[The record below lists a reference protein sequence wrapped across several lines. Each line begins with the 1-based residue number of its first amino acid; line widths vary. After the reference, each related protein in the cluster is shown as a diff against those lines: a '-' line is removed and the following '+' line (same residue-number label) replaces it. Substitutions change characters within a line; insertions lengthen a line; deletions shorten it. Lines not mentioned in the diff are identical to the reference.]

1 MYKKILTLSI
11 LLVMIFTV
19 VPVHNEVEAKP
30 KKGSVV
36 TINKKQYIYQGT
48 VKKYYPA
55 KYCKLVNKYAKNS
68 QSFTNLVAGTS
79 GFATFA
85 KKAGYAGVLA
95 SSLYIANLGVQNN
108 TTIYKNA
115 ARKGTGLQVS
125 YDLYVPQTGH
135 NYGLTRNTKVVSK

>member
-115 ARKGTGLQVS
+115 ARKGTGVQVS
-125 YDLYVPQTGH
+125 YDLYVPKTGH
-135 NYGLTRNTKVVSK
+135 NYGLTRNTKVLYK

>member
-36 TINKKQYIYQGT
+36 TTINKAIYISRDC
-48 VKKYYPA
+48 KKYYPA

-68 QSFTNLVAGTS
+68 QS
-79 GFATFA
+79 
-85 KKAGYAGVLA
+85 
-95 SSLYIANLGVQNN
+95 
-108 TTIYKNA
+108 
-115 ARKGTGLQVS
+115 LQI
-125 YDLYVPQTGH
+125 
-135 NYGLTRNTKVVSK
+135 